1 MNQITANFLVES
13 VNIALYVIG
22 GIAALVIIYFIL
34 DRLVFVG
41 RKNRKQ
47 VDELRKKYEYIHSLL
62 IGQDSAYIKRLEI
75 VSGVNLL
82 VRPIYDE
89 FNQQYEALRDNDDR
103 QARLAVEKLEQVVGT
118 KNHKLFKEQYV
129 NQRVIV
135 VNFETEVNALNKAL
149 EKVIQP
155 ETEARQAAVSE
166 KEQYRKIRA
175 THQLH
180 RSELEPIDQVFQKI
194 FNFVDST
201 FAEYD
206 QAVETANYDDA
217 QSMLDKISKT
227 LASLDKILDIAPDL
241 CVRTYNLIPQKINE
255 LEKTFQ
261 TLSDEQYPLHHLMV
275 RSFVESARAT
285 LKDVNL
291 KLSKLELSGLND
303 RLVAIT
309 ERIEVLFTSFAKEKE
324 YRIIFEAEFDRSY
337 NEVKDLERKFI
348 RLANTMPQIKTVYAI
363 PQENEHQIE
372 EIKEKIDYVSSLKRT
387 LDTFIHSATRQP
399 YSVLVDKLR
408 HLQTVAHEA
417 QTQMNAFI
425 SYLEQLK
432 VGVEESFT
440 LINET
445 YFKLKNVEAQLRDLQ
460 VPNYA
465 SKHKLVFDQCYSQME
480 QINDLVH
487 YQPIDVVEVA
497 SITAQLRERSTNLLS
512 DLESEL
518 HLATLAENAIVYAN
532 NYRYNFSD
540 IKNTLEQDEA
550 LFFQGEFEKAYID
563 AGNVL
568 KKYSNE

>member
-1 MNQITANFLVES
+1 M
-13 VNIALYVIG
+13 
-22 GIAALVIIYFIL
+22 
-34 DRLVFVG
+34 
-41 RKNRKQ
+41 
-47 VDELRKKYEYIHSLL
+47 
-62 IGQDSAYIKRLEI
+62 
-75 VSGVNLL
+75 NLL

-324 YRIIFEAEFDRSY
+324 YRIIFETEFDRSY
-337 NEVKDLERKFI
+337 NEVKDLERNI
-348 RLANTMPQIKTVYAI
+348 RLQIRSAIKPFYAI
-363 PQENEHQIE
+363 QKRAADE
-372 EIKEKIDYVSSLKRT
+372 EIKKNDMYQVKRT
-387 LDTFIHSATRQP
+387 LILLSI
-399 YSVLVDKLR
+399 R
-408 HLQTVAHEA
+408 HRT
-417 QTQMNAFI
+417 I
-425 SYLEQLK
+425 SFL
-432 VGVEESFT
+432 
-440 LINET
+440 LINFGIYKPLRT
-445 YFKLKNVEAQLRDLQ
+445 KLK
-460 VPNYA
+460 
-465 SKHKLVFDQCYSQME
+465 HK
-480 QINDLVH
+480 
-487 YQPIDVVEVA
+487 
-497 SITAQLRERSTNLLS
+497 
-512 DLESEL
+512 
-518 HLATLAENAIVYAN
+518 
-532 NYRYNFSD
+532 
-540 IKNTLEQDEA
+540 
-550 LFFQGEFEKAYID
+550 
-563 AGNVL
+563 
-568 KKYSNE
+568 